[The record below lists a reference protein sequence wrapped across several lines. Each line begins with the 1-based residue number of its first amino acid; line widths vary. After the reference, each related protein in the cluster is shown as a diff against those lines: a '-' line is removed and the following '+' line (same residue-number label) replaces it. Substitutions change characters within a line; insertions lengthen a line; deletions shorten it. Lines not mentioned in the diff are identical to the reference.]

1 MSYTDLK
8 ALFIDNIKSCCMRA
22 ICDRGCQKKLHWPM
36 NSSAGCRMNQK
47 QNAKKESMN
56 YLLIELDQVKFE
68 RKKKLALGQDP
79 HFEKHNE

>member
-1 MSYTDLK
+1 
-8 ALFIDNIKSCCMRA
+8 
-22 ICDRGCQKKLHWPM
+22 M

>member
-22 ICDRGCQKKLHWPM
+22 ICNRGCQKKLHQPM
-36 NSSAGCRMNQK
+36 YSSASCRMNQK
-47 QNAKKESMN
+47 QNTKKESMN

-68 RKKKLALGQDP
+68 RKKNWLLVETHTLRK
-79 HFEKHNE
+79 